1 VGRRAKEHIHKEE
14 QPKQWSHVHICTNTG
29 SVLASHMKQARATD
43 QPPNNGTMDGE
54 KCQVQLLTEMRNI
67 VYGLEAHIQGVWS
80 LCQQIKFLVTENK
93 ENNKSNKKYME
104 RFHDM
109 WEALRQQ
116 GGSLTNHPSLVQ
128 ARA

>member
-1 VGRRAKEHIHKEE
+1 
-14 QPKQWSHVHICTNTG
+14 
-29 SVLASHMKQARATD
+29 
-43 QPPNNGTMDGE
+43 MDGE